1 MGNLTTHCQD
11 HILTENIWFA
21 WSETSYSG
29 DERRCYRCGTNN
41 EQRTN
46 KLSQWKLEAEF
57 RNIFRYWEEASS
69 GRDFVIILTVVVLYQ
84 VNLLRPTCNCLSS
97 FKLATIFPH
106 SNLQLFFLIQA
117 FPHHQ
122 ACMVLSAIFHTF
134 NSHSREASEFCL
146 MLDLGG
152 ISCSIT
158 ASYISGKNITQFFV
172 TCLRL
177 PTIGE

>member
-1 MGNLTTHCQD
+1 M
-11 HILTENIWFA
+11 
-21 WSETSYSG
+21 SG
-29 DERRCYRCGTNN
+29 
-41 EQRTN
+41 
-46 KLSQWKLEAEF
+46 KLLFLLLLFIRLEVCI
-57 RNIFRYWEEASS
+57 NIFRYWEEASS

-84 VNLLRPTCNCLSS
+84 VNLFRPTCNCLSS
-97 FKLATIFPH
+97 FKPATVFPPSH
-106 SNLQLFFLIQA
+106 LQPFFPIQTV
-117 FPHHQ
+117 PPQ